1 MAHQHHIVPLRIYLL
16 IFLALLLGT
25 ALTVGAA
32 FVDMGRLNTP
42 VALGIAVFKATL
54 VVLFFMHVRYGSKLV
69 WLFAGGGF
77 LWLVI
82 LLVLTLSDYFSRGW
96 MGPAPVEFLEQGGTI
111 F

>member
-32 FVDMGRLNTP
+32 YVDMGPLNTP
-42 VALGIAVFKATL
+42 VALAIAVFKATL